1 MLMRGWSSD
10 VCSSDR
16 VDHSI
21 VERRSGDPVFHVIGC
36 KAGVSIYVD
45 HGMISIPWSTFN
57 LVPPRGVLPEYRGFD
72 LSDVAVPMMDFDVVV
87 EADFSEGV
95 IFMKALHFVQ
105 AVGFYDHEACNILA
119 SIELGKASC
128 RERVCKYV

>member
-1 MLMRGWSSD
+1 MTPSRLWA
-10 VCSSDR
+10 VY
-16 VDHSI
+16 HSI

-105 AVGFYDHEACNILA
+105 AVGFYDQI
-119 SIELGKASC
+119 GRASC
-128 RERVCKYV
+128 RERVCQYV